1 MGRSMPGTGRERKT
15 KAVGKKMRKEKFDKK
30 ELFETLPVPRAL
42 AAMAVPTIISQ
53 LITLVYNMVDAF
65 FIGQTGN
72 SFMVAAISLTLTL
85 VIMLTSLSN
94 LFGVGGGSLAA
105 RLMGVGQEEE
115 CRRVSAFSVY
125 GAVAVALTYSLLIG
139 LFMNPLLYF
148 LGASEQTIGYA
159 RQYTFLVIV
168 CGAAFSMVSMTL
180 AHLLRNA
187 GYSGKASM
195 GLSAGGILN
204 MGLDPLFMFV
214 LLPKGNEVAGAALA
228 TLLSNMASCG
238 YLLFAYRKAS
248 RTAPLS
254 LSVKQAR
261 KIKRESVRKLFGV
274 GVPSAILTGLFDVAN
289 VCVNMLAS
297 AHSDLALA
305 GMGIVM
311 KVERVPNAINIGICQ
326 GAMPIIAYNFSSGD
340 HDRMK
345 KTVNTA
351 RLWGL
356 IVSFVSI
363 ALFELFAGQVTR
375 LFMSTSRGDA
385 ENALRT
391 IAYATL
397 FLRVRCLASPQ
408 QFLNYH
414 ASFSMQAMGNGKG
427 TMLHAFVRELVFYI
441 PFMFLLDRL
450 FGETGLAWALPAG
463 DLCGALFA
471 MWLLHRSIHPAGRE
485 KSA

>member
-1 MGRSMPGTGRERKT
+1 MG
-15 KAVGKKMRKEKFDKK
+15 KARYDKR
-30 ELFETLPVPRAL
+30 ELFESMPVPRAL

-72 SFMVAAISLTLTL
+72 SYMVAAISLTLTL

-105 RLMGVGQEEE
+105 RLMGVGNEEE
-115 CRRVSAFSVY
+115 CRRVTAFSVY
-125 GAVAVALTYSLLIG
+125 GAVAVALAYSLLIG
-139 LFMNPLLYF
+139 LTMNPLLYF
-148 LGASEQTIGYA
+148 LGASEATIEYA
-159 RQYTFLVIV
+159 RQYTLLVIV
-168 CGAAFSMVSMTL
+168 LGGAFSMVSMTV

-187 GYSGKASM
+187 GYSSQASM
-195 GLSAGGILN
+195 GLSLGGVLN
-204 MGLDPLFMFV
+204 MALDPLFMFV
-214 LLPKGNEVAGAALA
+214 LLPRGNEVAGAALA
-228 TLLSNMASCG
+228 TLLSNICSCA
-238 YLLFAYRKAS
+238 YLLFSYRKAT

-254 LSVKQAR
+254 LSLNQAR

-274 GVPSAILTGLFDVAN
+274 GVPSAILTGLFDLAN
-289 VCVNMLAS
+289 VCLNMLAS

-326 GAMPIIAYNFSSGD
+326 GAMPIIAYNFSSGN
-340 HDRMK
+340 HERMK
-345 KTVNTA
+345 KTVSTA
-351 RLWGL
+351 RVWGL
-356 IVSFVSI
+356 LVSFVSI
-363 ALFELFAGQVTR
+363 VLFQLFAGQVSS

-397 FLRVRCLASPQ
+397 FLRIRCLASPVQ
-408 QFLNYH
+408 LLNYH
-414 ASFSMQAMGNGKG
+414 TSFTMQAMGNGKA

-450 FGETGLAWALPAG
+450 FGETGLASAFPLG
-463 DLCGALFA
+463 ELCGAVFA
-471 MWLLHRSIHPAGRE
+471 MWLLRRTMKRATRE
-485 KSA
+485 RLTES

>member
-1 MGRSMPGTGRERKT
+1 MPKAAGNKKEMFESMPVP
-15 KAVGKKMRKEKFDKK
+15 KA
-30 ELFETLPVPRAL
+30 LLS
-42 AAMAVPTIISQ
+42 MAVPTIISQ
-53 LITLVYNMVDAF
+53 LITLIYNMVDAF

-94 LFGVGGGSLAA
+94 LFGVGGGSLTA
-105 RLMGVGQEEE
+105 RLMGVSQEEE
-115 CRRVSAFSVY
+115 ARRVSAFSVY
-125 GAVAVALTYSLLIG
+125 GAIAVALAYSLLIG
-139 LFMNPLLYF
+139 LLMNPLLRF
-148 LGASEQTIGYA
+148 LGASEQTIEYA

-168 CGAAFSMVSMTL
+168 LGGGFSMVSMTL

-195 GLSAGGILN
+195 GLSLGGVLN
-204 MGLDPLFMFV
+204 IALDPLFMFV
-214 LLPKGNEVAGAALA
+214 LLPRGSEVVGAALA
-228 TLLSNMASCG
+228 TLFSNIVSCG
-238 YLLFAYRKAS
+238 FLLFAYQKATH
-248 RTAPLS
+248 TASLS
-254 LSVKQAR
+254 LSLNQAR
-261 KIKRESVRKLFGV
+261 RIRRDSVKKVFAV
-274 GVPSAILTGLFDVAN
+274 GVPSAILTGLFDLAN

-311 KVERVPNAINIGICQ
+311 KVERVPNAVNIGICQ
-326 GAMPIIAYNFSSGD
+326 GAMPIIAYNYSAGNIG
-340 HDRMK
+340 RMK

-363 ALFELFAGQVTR
+363 ALFELFAGDVTR

-391 IAYATL
+391 VSYATL
-397 FLRVRCLASPQ
+397 FLSIRCLASPF

-414 ASFSMQAMGNGKG
+414 TSFSMQAMGNGKA
-427 TMLHAFVRELVFYI
+427 TMLHAFVREIVFYI

-450 FGETGLAWALPAG
+450 FGETGLAWALVAG
-463 DLCGALFA
+463 EGCGAMFA
-471 MWLLHRSIHPAGRE
+471 LWLMRRAIKQAEGRAAL
-485 KSA
+485 S

>member
-1 MGRSMPGTGRERKT
+1 MG
-15 KAVGKKMRKEKFDKK
+15 KARYDKR
-30 ELFETLPVPRAL
+30 ELFESMPVPRAL
-42 AAMAVPTIISQ
+42 SAMAVPTIISQ

-105 RLMGVGQEEE
+105 RLMGVGNEEE
-115 CRRVSAFSVY
+115 CRRVTAFSVY
-125 GAVAVALTYSLLIG
+125 GAVAVALAYSLLIG
-139 LFMNPLLYF
+139 LAMDPLLYF
-148 LGASEQTIGYA
+148 LGASEATIGYA
-159 RQYTFLVIV
+159 RQYTLLVIV
-168 CGAAFSMVSMTL
+168 LGGAFSMVSMTV

-187 GYSGKASM
+187 GYSSQASM
-195 GLSAGGILN
+195 GLSLGGVLN
-204 MGLDPLFMFV
+204 MALDPLFMFV

-228 TLLSNMASCG
+228 TLLSNICSCA
-238 YLLFAYRKAS
+238 YLLFSYRKAT

-254 LSVKQAR
+254 LSLLQAR
-261 KIKRESVRKLFGV
+261 KIKRESVKKLFGV

-311 KVERVPNAINIGICQ
+311 KVERVPNAVNIGICQ
-326 GAMPIIAYNFSSGD
+326 GAMPIIAYNFSSGN
-340 HDRMK
+340 HERMK

-356 IVSFVSI
+356 LVSFISI
-363 ALFELFAGQVTR
+363 GLFQLFAGQVAG

-397 FLRVRCLASPQ
+397 FLRIRCCASPV

-414 ASFSMQAMGNGKG
+414 TSFCMQAMGNGKA
-427 TMLHAFVRELVFYI
+427 TMLHAFVREVVFYI

-450 FGETGLAWALPAG
+450 FGETGLACALPAG
-463 DLCGALFA
+463 EACGAIFA
-471 MWLLHRSIHPAGRE
+471 LWLLHRTLKRAAGERLAE
-485 KSA
+485 P